1 MCMLFS
7 DCIKWLYI
15 FYRLKSIIFKYMFY
29 FLNLFIFNL
38 CIKFLKIVNGELL
51 DWVWDF
57 GNID

>member
-1 MCMLFS
+1 
-7 DCIKWLYI
+7 
-15 FYRLKSIIFKYMFY
+15 MFY